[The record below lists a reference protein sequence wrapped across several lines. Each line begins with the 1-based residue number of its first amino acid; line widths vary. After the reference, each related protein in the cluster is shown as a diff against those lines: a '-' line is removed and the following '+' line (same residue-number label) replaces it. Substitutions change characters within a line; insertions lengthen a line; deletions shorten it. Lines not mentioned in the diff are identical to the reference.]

1 MIPGGNV
8 RPILREERSMAYP
21 GYQYV
26 RDDQPRERR
35 TTGVARVKPF
45 DAPAFEKAVAA
56 MLTAAG
62 VDMESEHVRTSAQ
75 AVRELW
81 QQRLLDGYDVEPAD
95 ALGSGFADARRD
107 AVIMSGITVHGMCPH
122 HLLPFR
128 GVAHIAYLPGG
139 RLFGFGGLTRLVDAM
154 CHRLVYQEW
163 ATDAIANALVTHG
176 DARGAACVIEA
187 EQLCQLIGEVRRGDE
202 RVVTQSFAG
211 EFASDS
217 AARAEFLRVIGSRG
231 T

>member
-1 MIPGGNV
+1 M
-8 RPILREERSMAYP
+8 SYP
-21 GYQYV
+21 GHQYT
-26 RDDQPRERR
+26 RDDAPRERPA
-35 TTGVARVKPF
+35 TGIARVRPF
-45 DAPAFEKAVAA
+45 DAAAFEKAVTA

-62 VDMESEHVRTSAQ
+62 VDVESEHLRTSAQ
-75 AVRELW
+75 CVRELW
-81 QQRLLDGYDVEPAD
+81 QQRLLDGYGIEPGE

-107 AVIMSGITVHGMCPH
+107 VVIMRGITVHGMCPH

-139 RLFGFGGLTRLVDAM
+139 RLYGFGGLTRLVDAV
-154 CHRLVYQEW
+154 CHRFVYQEW
-163 ATDAIANALVTHG
+163 ATDAIANALMTHG
-176 DARGAACVIEA
+176 HARGAACVIEA

-217 AARAEFLRVIGSRG
+217 AVRAEFLRVTGSG
-231 T
+231 GA

>member
-1 MIPGGNV
+1 M
-8 RPILREERSMAYP
+8 REERSMAYP

-26 RDDQPRERR
+26 RDDHARERPAS
-35 TTGVARVKPF
+35 GIARVKPF
-45 DAPAFEKAVAA
+45 DAAAFEKAVTA
-56 MLTAAG
+56 MMTAAG
-62 VDMESEHVRTSAQ
+62 IDMESEHVRSSAQ
-75 AVRELW
+75 TVRELW
-81 QQRLLDGYDVEPAD
+81 QQRLLDGYDGDPAD

-107 AVIMSGITVHGMCPH
+107 VVIMSGITVHGMCPH

-128 GVAHIAYLPGG
+128 GVAHLAYLPGG
-139 RLFGFGGLTRLVDAM
+139 RLYGFGGLTRLVDAV

-176 DARGAACVIEA
+176 YARGAACVIEA

-217 AARAEFLRVIGSRG
+217 VARAEFLRVVSARG
-231 T
+231 A